1 MVPFRLF
8 PSALGRALPPTIAE
22 HFGTCLLAEMDTDRK
37 PHKRVLRTNT
47 TEQLDLKA
55 PVAKVPETLPLESGL
70 ATIFEALTN
79 G

>member
-1 MVPFRLF
+1 
-8 PSALGRALPPTIAE
+8 
-22 HFGTCLLAEMDTDRK
+22 MDTDRK

-70 ATIFEALTN
+70 ATIFEVLTS